1 MTSFEA
7 KQLAE
12 KAAKQALDSAE
23 GDWFSAQRIMV
34 RWAERDP
41 LLREAIRIYVE
52 DRGLEESGSPK

>member
-12 KAAKQALDSAE
+12 KAATQALDSAE
-23 GDWFSAQRIMV
+23 GDWFSAHRIMV

-41 LLREAIRIYVE
+41 LLREAIRIYVNE
-52 DRGLEESGSPK
+52 RGLGDDGSPD